1 MNAPTAES
9 LAYLAEILQ
18 DEHTE
23 LGPLDRQ
30 ALLLL
35 VQMFQHGVEEA
46 VEAAASTPDP
56 VEEPPVEAYEA
67 HGTGGCIHCECYD
80 EGEECCNC
88 GEKP

>member
-18 DEHTE
+18 DENTE

-46 VEAAASTPDP
+46 VEAAAATPDP
-56 VEEPPVEAYEA
+56 EPPAEVYEA
-67 HGTGGCIHCECYD
+67 HGEGTTCRHCECYHEEGD
-80 EGEECCNC
+80 ACCVCGEE
-88 GEKP
+88 P